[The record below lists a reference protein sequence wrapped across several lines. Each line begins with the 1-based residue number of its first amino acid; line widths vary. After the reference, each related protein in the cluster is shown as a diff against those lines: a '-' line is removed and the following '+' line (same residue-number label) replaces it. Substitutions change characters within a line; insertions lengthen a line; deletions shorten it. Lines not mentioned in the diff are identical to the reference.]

1 MTMRPELI
9 DELLFIVLPLNLLP
23 GFPNDPKL
31 LPQILDR
38 LFHISKMIFIA
49 FPACHALNAPVCK
62 NKEGNDDRW
71 ISGSQ

>member
-38 LFHISKMIFIA
+38 LFHISKMIFLLA
-49 FPACHALNAPVCK
+49 ML
-62 NKEGNDDRW
+62 
-71 ISGSQ
+71 